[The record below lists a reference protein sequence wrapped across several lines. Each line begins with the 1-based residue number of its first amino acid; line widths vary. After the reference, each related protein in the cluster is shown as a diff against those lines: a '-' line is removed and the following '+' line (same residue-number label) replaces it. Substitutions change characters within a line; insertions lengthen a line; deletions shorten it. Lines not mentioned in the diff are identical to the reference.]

1 LLLSDFIHVA
11 YVLSQQGKIMR
22 FISSLFALF
31 IALSATLATA
41 QAAENNSFSGLSG
54 SLNIAGGT
62 AHIPVMKKAAKHIMQ
77 SNADI
82 RITIAG
88 GGSGVG
94 AQKVAKGLVDIGNT
108 GRALK
113 PSEASQGLVTFPFAI
128 DGVAV
133 ILNPENPVSAL
144 TKQQVADIYSG
155 KISNWQTLGG
165 EDRSINLFSRD
176 EASGTRAVF
185 MKKMVNDSRIINSA
199 NVVASNGAM
208 KTAIAHDPGAIG
220 YSSIGYIDASV
231 KAPSLDGVKP
241 SNEAC
246 ASGEYPVVRKLFMN
260 TKGQPKGLTLQFI
273 NFIYTAQ
280 GAKYI
285 QESGYIPLAAQ

>member
-1 LLLSDFIHVA
+1 
-11 YVLSQQGKIMR
+11 MR
-22 FISSLFALF
+22 FLSNLFALF
-31 IALSATLATA
+31 IGLSVTLATA
-41 QAAENNSFSGLSG
+41 QATENNSFSGLSG

-62 AHIPVMKKAAKHIMQ
+62 AHIPVMKKAAKYIMQ
-77 SNADI
+77 NNTNI

-94 AQKVAKGLVDIGNT
+94 AQQVAKGLVDIGNT

-113 PSEASQGLVTFPFAI
+113 PSEASQGLVSFPFAI

-133 ILNPENPVSAL
+133 ILNPANPVTAL

-155 KISNWQTLGG
+155 KITNWQALGG
-165 EDRSINLFSRD
+165 EDRSINLFTRD

-185 MKKMVNDSRIINSA
+185 MKKLLNNISIINSA

-208 KTAIAHDPGAIG
+208 KTAIARDPSAIG
-220 YSSIGYIDASV
+220 YSSVGYIDASV
-231 KAPSLDGVKP
+231 NAPSLDGVKAN
-241 SNEAC
+241 NEAC
-246 ASGEYPVVRKLFMN
+246 ASGEYPIVRKLFMN
-260 TKGQPKGLTLQFI
+260 TKGEPKGLTLQFI
-273 NFIYTAQ
+273 DFIYSAQ

-285 QESGYIPLAAQ
+285 QESGYVPLAAQ

>member
-1 LLLSDFIHVA
+1 
-11 YVLSQQGKIMR
+11 MR

>member
-1 LLLSDFIHVA
+1 MLLSDFIHVA

>member
-1 LLLSDFIHVA
+1 
-11 YVLSQQGKIMR
+11 MR

-31 IALSATLATA
+31 IAFSATA
-41 QAAENNSFSGLSG
+41 QAAENTSFSGFSG

-94 AQKVAKGLVDIGNT
+94 AQQVAKGLVDIGNT

-113 PSEASQGLVTFPFAI
+113 PSEASQGLVSFPFAI

-133 ILNPENPVSAL
+133 ILNPANPVTAL

-155 KISNWQTLGG
+155 KISNWLALGG
-165 EDRSINLFSRD
+165 EDRSINLFSRG
-176 EASGTRAVF
+176 EASGTRSVF
-185 MKKMVNDSRIINSA
+185 IKKLLNHSRIINSA

-208 KTAIAHDPGAIG
+208 KTAIARDPSAIG
-220 YSSIGYIDASV
+220 YSSVGYIDASV

-241 SNEAC
+241 SNQAC
-246 ASGEYPVVRKLFMN
+246 ASGEYPIVRKLFMN
-260 TKGQPKGLTLQFI
+260 TKGEPKGLTLQFI
-273 NFIYTAQ
+273 NFIFSNQ

-285 QESGYIPLAAQ
+285 QESGYIPLTAQ